1 MYQIKD
7 KLYYSRDDQCNDC
20 ANKNRCPLIEALIY
34 EMVYIIPEEMV
45 TQNCGMYEKNKL
57 RVIKNIENNNLNII
71 NNDNVKHIGYFLNKP
86 KDL

>member
-34 EMVYIIPEEMV
+34 EMVYIIPEEMA
-45 TQNCGMYEKNKL
+45 TQNCGMYENKKL
-57 RVIKNIENNNLNII
+57 KIVGKEPLNNI
-71 NNDNVKHIGYFLNKP
+71 KHIGHFINQP
-86 KDL
+86 RNS